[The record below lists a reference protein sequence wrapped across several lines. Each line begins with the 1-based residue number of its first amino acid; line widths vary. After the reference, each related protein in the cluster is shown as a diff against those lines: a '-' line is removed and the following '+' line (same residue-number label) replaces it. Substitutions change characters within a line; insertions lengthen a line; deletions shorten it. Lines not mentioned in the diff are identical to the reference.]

1 MEQYS
6 FNASSLSNRLSI
18 PILLLSSAKLSRFR
32 KSSIRCVFL
41 KPNRSARVP
50 EYRQCMY
57 STGGYGFRGHV
68 VGSMT
73 AVQYIRSV
81 ERGDRWRGYRL
92 RTRVV
97 DTIANH
103 GDTAQMTAAA
113 AGRQVIDEVLQRAV
127 HDRQPSVLSTSR
139 FTAAAC
145 ATVDAD
151 SNEDLQ
157 SN

>member
-1 MEQYS
+1 
-6 FNASSLSNRLSI
+6 
-18 PILLLSSAKLSRFR
+18 
-32 KSSIRCVFL
+32 
-41 KPNRSARVP
+41 
-50 EYRQCMY
+50 
-57 STGGYGFRGHV
+57 
-68 VGSMT
+68 
-73 AVQYIRSV
+73 
-81 ERGDRWRGYRL
+81 
-92 RTRVV
+92 
-97 DTIANH
+97 
-103 GDTAQMTAAA
+103 MTAAA